1 MVNKVSDF
9 TIDVNCNL
17 TIGTDTAEACL
28 RLLELYVNSNR
39 NIAIVCNKTEDGK
52 QTFSFDG
59 IPVVDHA

>member
-1 MVNKVSDF
+1 MGNKVSDI

-17 TIGTDTAEACL
+17 SISTETAEACL

-39 NIAIVCNKTEDGK
+39 NIVIVCNKSEDGR